1 MKKEN
6 INAKRGYFYSVASAV
21 IFGVTPLIAKMI
33 YARGGNAIS
42 LVFYRF
48 FLPIPILYI
57 AAIKTGC
64 EDMRLSISDLKKLLI
79 IVLGYSAT
87 PLLLYSSYNYISVGA
102 ASTLHF
108 TYPVFIMIGLACFYK
123 LKPKRIELISVIIAM
138 IGIFMIMDIDQL
150 DSFIG
155 FTLAFVSGITYA
167 VYSFYLDKS
176 GLNRMNIFK
185 ICFYMAILSSFIV
198 LVFSLLTQ
206 SFVYS
211 FSLETWVLTF
221 GFAVSISVIAVVF
234 YQMGIKLIGSQKT
247 SILST
252 FEPLTSIV
260 LGLVFFSEVLT
271 LQKSI
276 AIICIITASVLLAVF
291 GGDKKL
297 KADNADK
304 LSN

>member
-1 MKKEN
+1 MRDGKIDSKK
-6 INAKRGYFYSVASAV
+6 GYFFAIASAV

-48 FLPIPILYI
+48 FLPIPILYF

-64 EDMRLSISDLKKLLI
+64 KDMKLSISDFKKILI
-79 IVLGYSAT
+79 IVFGYATT

-108 TYPVFIMIGLACFYK
+108 TYPVFIMIGLALFYK
-123 LKPKRIELISVIIAM
+123 LKPKKIEVISVIIAM
-138 IGIFMIMDIDQL
+138 IGILMIMDFKEL

-155 FTLAFVSGITYA
+155 FALAFISGITYA

-176 GLNRMNIFK
+176 GLNKMNIFK
-185 ICFYMAILSSFIV
+185 ICFYMAIFSSILV
-198 LVFSLLTQ
+198 LVFSLVTQ
-206 SFVYS
+206 SFVYR
-211 FSLETWVLTF
+211 FSLETWILTF
-221 GFAVSISVIAVVF
+221 GFAVFISVIAVVF

-252 FEPLTSIV
+252 FEPVTSIV
-260 LGLVFFSEVLT
+260 LGLVFFSELIT
-271 LQKSI
+271 LQKAV
-276 AIICIITASVLLAVF
+276 AILCIITASLLLAVY
-291 GGDKKL
+291 GGDK
-297 KADNADK
+297 NTQIH
-304 LSN
+304 N

>member
-1 MKKEN
+1 MRDGKIDSKK
-6 INAKRGYFYSVASAV
+6 GYFFAIASAV

-48 FLPIPILYI
+48 FLPIPILYF

-64 EDMRLSISDLKKLLI
+64 KDMKLSISDFKKILI
-79 IVLGYSAT
+79 IVFGYATT

-108 TYPVFIMIGLACFYK
+108 TYPVFIMIGLALFYK
-123 LKPKRIELISVIIAM
+123 LKPKKIEVISVIIAM
-138 IGIFMIMDIDQL
+138 IGILMIMDFKEL

-155 FTLAFVSGITYA
+155 FALAFISGITYA

-176 GLNRMNIFK
+176 GLNKMNIFK
-185 ICFYMAILSSFIV
+185 ICFYMATFSSILV
-198 LVFSLLTQ
+198 LVFSLVTQ
-206 SFVYS
+206 SFVYR
-211 FSLETWVLTF
+211 FSLETWILTF
-221 GFAVSISVIAVVF
+221 GFAVFISVIAVVF

-252 FEPLTSIV
+252 FEPVTSIV
-260 LGLVFFSEVLT
+260 LGLVFFSELIT
-271 LQKSI
+271 LQKAV
-276 AIICIITASVLLAVF
+276 AILCIITASLLLAVY
-291 GGDKKL
+291 GGDK
-297 KADNADK
+297 NTQIH
-304 LSN
+304 N

>member
-1 MKKEN
+1 MRDGKIDSKK
-6 INAKRGYFYSVASAV
+6 GYFFAIASAV

-48 FLPIPILYI
+48 FLPIPILYF

-64 EDMRLSISDLKKLLI
+64 KDMKLSISDFKKILI
-79 IVLGYSAT
+79 IVFGYATT

-108 TYPVFIMIGLACFYK
+108 TYPVFIMIGLALFYK
-123 LKPKRIELISVIIAM
+123 LKPKKIEVISVIIAM
-138 IGIFMIMDIDQL
+138 IGILMIMDFKEL

-155 FTLAFVSGITYA
+155 FALAFISGITYA

-176 GLNRMNIFK
+176 GLNKMNIFK
-185 ICFYMAILSSFIV
+185 ICFYMAIFSSILV
-198 LVFSLLTQ
+198 LVFSLVTQ
-206 SFVYS
+206 SFVYR
-211 FSLETWVLTF
+211 FSLETWILTF
-221 GFAVSISVIAVVF
+221 GFAVFISVIAVVF

-252 FEPLTSIV
+252 FEPVTSIV
-260 LGLVFFSEVLT
+260 LGLVFFSELIT
-271 LQKSI
+271 LRKAV
-276 AIICIITASVLLAVF
+276 AILCIITASLLLAVY
-291 GGDKKL
+291 GGDK
-297 KADNADK
+297 NTQIH
-304 LSN
+304 N